1 LIVSASRR
9 TDIPAFYPEWFFRR
23 LEEGFALVRNPVNPL
38 QIRRVALDPG
48 GLEGIVFWTKNPGP
62 MLPLLKKLEAY
73 HYYFQFTLNAY
84 GADMEPGLPRKGI
97 LIDAFKALSEKIGPC
112 RVIWRY
118 DPILI
123 NEKYSLPWHI
133 EKFGETARALK
144 GRAEK
149 VSLSFIDL
157 YAKTVRNTRGLNVRE
172 MSREE
177 KTGIA
182 GELAR
187 IAGENGLA
195 IAACA
200 EDIDLSPYG
209 IGKAKCIDD
218 RLIERISGRLPDVKK
233 DRSQRPECCCVSSVD
248 IGAYNTCPHGCR
260 YCYAN
265 YNDTAVLEN
274 LRNHDPLAPM
284 LLTRPSLPP

>member
-1 LIVSASRR
+1 MIVSASRR
-9 TDIPAFYPEWFFRR
+9 TDIPAFYSEWFFRR

-38 QIRRVALDPG
+38 QVRRVALDSG
-48 GLEGIVFWTKNPGP
+48 GLDGIVFWTKNPGP
-62 MLPLLKKLEAY
+62 MLPLLKRLEAY

-97 LIDAFKALSEKIGPC
+97 LIDTFKALSEKIGPH
-112 RVIWRY
+112 RLVWRY

-123 NEKYSLPWHI
+123 NEKYPLPWHV
-133 EKFGETARALK
+133 EKFGETARALN

-149 VSLSFIDL
+149 VTLSFIDL
-157 YAKTVRNTRGLNVRE
+157 YAKTIRNTRGLKVRE

-182 GELAR
+182 GQLAR

-233 DRSQRPECCCVSSVD
+233 DRSQRPECGCVSSVD
-248 IGAYNTCPHGCR
+248 IGTYNTCPHGCR

-265 YNDTAVLEN
+265 HSDAVIAEN

-284 LLTRPSLPP
+284 LI